1 MKSTDSEKSKLFVAL
16 ERAIKPL
23 VRLML
28 ARGIT
33 FTQFTDWLKQ
43 IYINIAVQDFS
54 LKDKAITDSR
64 ISIVTGI
71 HRKDV
76 RRLRSNI
83 EDSSENKT
91 PDSINLGSKLVAT
104 WLSSPELMDDHV
116 AKKIPR
122 LKKNGGATSFEA
134 LAEKVT
140 KDVRARALLD
150 ELERLGVISIDDN
163 DMVTLVTEAF
173 IPSESET
180 EKTFYLGLGVGDHTN
195 AAVNNVLGNQ
205 PAFYDRIVHYNN
217 FTESDIKLIETLSR
231 TESGKLLQLINAESK
246 KISAKHMQPTDH
258 NTKRFSL
265 GVYFYSEDEGIDKNA

>member
-1 MKSTDSEKSKLFVAL
+1 MKSTDSDKSPLFKAL

-33 FTQFTDWLKQ
+33 YTQFTDWLKY
-43 IYINIAVQDFS
+43 IYVDIAVQDFS
-54 LKDKAITDSR
+54 LKDKVITDSR
-64 ISIVTGI
+64 VSVLTGV

-83 EDSSENKT
+83 GDHSANKT
-91 PDSINLGSKLVAT
+91 PDSINLGSKLVST
-104 WLSSPELMDDHV
+104 WLSSPEFMDENV

-122 LKKNGGATSFEA
+122 LKKAGGAISFEA

-150 ELERLGVISIDDN
+150 ELERLGVISIDDK
-163 DMVTLVTEAF
+163 DMVALVTEAF
-173 IPSESET
+173 IPSEGEE
-180 EKTFYLGLGVGDHTN
+180 EKTFFLGLGVGDHTN
-195 AAVNNVLGNQ
+195 AAVSNVLGHQ
-205 PAFYDRIVHYNN
+205 PAYYDRIVHYNN
-217 FTESDIKLIETLSR
+217 LTESDIKLIESLSR
-231 TESGKLLQLINAESK
+231 TESGKLLQLINAESE
-246 KISAKHMQPTDH
+246 KISSRNAQPADS

-265 GVYFYSEDEGIDKNA
+265 GVYFYSEDEGIVNNV

>member
-1 MKSTDSEKSKLFVAL
+1 MKSTDSEKSKLFAAL

-246 KISAKHMQPTDH
+246 KISAKHTQPTDN